1 MLQVCLW
8 QQGFATTDPGMGLTD
23 TDIQMF
29 DPGTEDR
36 QGLMRGWAAAMEG
49 RCDAAC
55 QVGTTSASS
64 ATANACKCM
73 TQRLRDCENSLWP
86 ITHSQVMQVHDAAF
100 ATLTQAVFSIMQHP
114 GSCLKTGGVQA
125 FGWAGLCMC
134 WISGAM

>member
-23 TDIQMF
+23 TNIQMF

-55 QVGTTSASS
+55 QVSTASGPS
-64 ATANACKCM
+64 LRADAHKCM
-73 TQRLRDCENSLWP
+73 KQP
-86 ITHSQVMQVHDAAF
+86 
-100 ATLTQAVFSIMQHP
+100 P
-114 GSCLKTGGVQA
+114 
-125 FGWAGLCMC
+125 
-134 WISGAM
+134 

>member
-23 TDIQMF
+23 LNIQMF

-55 QVGTTSASS
+55 QARTASGPS
-64 ATANACKCM
+64 LTANTNECM
-73 TQRLRDCENSLWP
+73 TQRL
-86 ITHSQVMQVHDAAF
+86 
-100 ATLTQAVFSIMQHP
+100 QH
-114 GSCLKTGGVQA
+114 
-125 FGWAGLCMC
+125 
-134 WISGAM
+134 

>member
-64 ATANACKCM
+64 LTANAYRCM
-73 TQRLRDCENSLWP
+73 TQHLREPENGFWP
-86 ITHSQVMQVHDAAF
+86 ISHSQLMQVHDAAS
-100 ATLTQAVFSIMQHP
+100 ATLTQAVFSTIQHP
-114 GSCLKTGGVQA
+114 GCCLEFRGG
-125 FGWAGLCMC
+125 AGL
-134 WISGAM
+134 